1 MTIADRVGAVAAAE
15 AMLAEARKKWA
26 AVVVE
31 YRARIEAARPMNTPT
46 FSVHNVE
53 EEARAELVNARLD
66 LLEAR
71 SALTR
76 EG

>member
-1 MTIADRVGAVAAAE
+1 MTITDRVVAVATAE
-15 AMLAEARKKWA
+15 ALLAEARKKWEA
-26 AVVVE
+26 VVE
-31 YRARIEAARPMNTPT
+31 YHARIEAARPMNTPT